1 MSHVSATPQALAD
14 AAGNLAAI
22 ASTIS
27 KANTTAA
34 AGTAGVKAPGGDSVS
49 AFVSA
54 LFAVHAQAYQAA
66 GAQAAYYHDLFVQ
79 TLRAGAGSYASAE
92 AANASQLEKVP
103 GMVSAAS
110 QTFAGHLIGHGANGA
125 TGTGQHGGVGGP
137 SPGSGGLGTSG
148 GDGHTAAIGGPQG
161 GNTGGG
167 GANGVPTGDGG
178 ATNAG
183 VTNGGGGGAE
193 VADPRGASAGAFSAS
208 GAGAAGIGVPTAWGP
223 AVPAVPTGSWVP
235 GLATAPGAP
244 AVIAGGYPAAAGLAG
259 LGVGGVSGDTAAI
272 GGLSEPAAPAAPAAA
287 ASLPAEPAIP
297 TAPKAQPLHQ
307 ANPTHPGDA
316 AHPAHADHGKPALL
330 LPLPLRLPSFRGLRG
345 KLRLGLRDK
354 DEWRKELREAAI
366 SKPWGREELLDALG
380 LRPPGNE

>member
-22 ASTIS
+22 GSTIS
-27 KANTTAA
+27 RANATVA

-66 GAQAAYYHDLFVQ
+66 GAQAASYHDLFVQ

-92 AANASQLEKVP
+92 AANASHLQKVG
-103 GMVSAAS
+103 GMVRATS
-110 QTFAGHLIGHGANGA
+110 QNSAGHLMGNGANGA
-125 TGTGQHGGVGGP
+125 MGTGRQGGVEGPLGGN
-137 SPGSGGLGTSG
+137 GATSG
-148 GDGHTAAIGGPQG
+148 PGADGRAAAIGGPQG
-161 GNTGGG
+161 GNAGGG
-167 GANGVPTGDGG
+167 GANGVPAGDGG
-178 ATNAG
+178 GGGGG

-208 GAGAAGIGVPTAWGP
+208 GAGAAGTGVPTAWGP
-223 AVPAVPTGSWVP
+223 AVPAAPTGSWVP

-259 LGVGGVSGDTAAI
+259 LRVGGVSGDTAAI

-316 AHPAHADHGKPALL
+316 AHPAHADHGKPAPPLA
-330 LPLPLRLPSFRGLRG
+330 LPLRLPSLRGLRG

-366 SKPWGREELLDALG
+366 SKPWGREELLGALG